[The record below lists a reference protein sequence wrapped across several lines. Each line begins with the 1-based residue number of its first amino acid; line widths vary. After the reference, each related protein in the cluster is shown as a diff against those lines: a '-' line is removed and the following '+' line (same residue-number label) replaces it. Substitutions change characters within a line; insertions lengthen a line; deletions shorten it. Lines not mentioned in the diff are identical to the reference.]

1 METLKLSARMV
12 GAALILAVLLN
23 AGVGLT
29 ESAVAQGSAGVS
41 WQAQAQNGSSQT
53 DTTQT
58 YTDRSQQHSSDG
70 QDLTDDQTYKGNQDG
85 SSVEHQDI
93 EYSDGK
99 GDSASSHQDDQTDS
113 NGNRSV
119 HHEETT
125 TDQNGNC
132 QMLITDDVYDSHGNL
147 TKHTEKTVP
156 CADFSLQVSLKG
168 SATIGDLTTT
178 WGPNTAVIHLEKNG
192 NTYEGSYSGEFDS
205 SLEGGE
211 CVGSGTYPVVIKV
224 TAKEDEFQDL
234 DFSVQ
239 KTMSA
244 TLGGS
249 CGSGSGSES
258 IPAGTSIRTFTLPA
272 VDGASNVY
280 NYPMSGIGY
289 LTLTY
294 TLKKAEH

>member
-1 METLKLSARMV
+1 MKTLAHSARLL
-12 GAALILAVLLN
+12 GAALILAVVLN

-29 ESAVAQGSAGVS
+29 GRAVAQGSAGVG
-41 WQAQAQNGSSQT
+41 WQVAGQKWSSQT
-53 DTTQT
+53 DTNQT
-58 YTDRSQQHSSDG
+58 FSDRSQQQSSDG

-85 SSVEHQDI
+85 SSVEHDDF

-99 GDSASSHQDDQTDS
+99 GSSASSHQDEQRDS
-113 NGNRSV
+113 NGNRST

-132 QMLITDDVYDSHGNL
+132 QMLITDDVFDSSGNL
-147 TKHTEKTVP
+147 TKHTERTVQ
-156 CADFSLQVSLKG
+156 CADFGLQVSLKG
-168 SATIGDLTTT
+168 SATIGDMTVT
-178 WGPNTAVIHLEKNG
+178 WGPNTALIHLEKNG

-205 SLEGGE
+205 SVEGGD
-211 CVGSGTYPVVIKV
+211 CMGTGTFPVVIKV

-239 KTMSA
+239 KTMS
-244 TLGGS
+244 TVVVGS
-249 CGSGSGSES
+249 CGGSSGSES
-258 IPAGTSIRTFTLPA
+258 MPSGTSTRTFTLPA

-280 NYPMSGIGY
+280 NYPMAGTGN

>member
-1 METLKLSARMV
+1 MGTLKHSTRLV
-12 GAALILAVLLN
+12 GAALILAVVLN
-23 AGVGLT
+23 AGLGLT
-29 ESAVAQGSAGVS
+29 GGAVAEGSAGVS
-41 WQAQAQNGSSQT
+41 WQDQAQNGSSQT
-53 DTTQT
+53 DTSQT

-93 EYSDGK
+93 DYSDGK
-99 GDSASSHQDDQTDS
+99 GSSASSHQDDQRDS

-132 QMLITDDVYDSHGNL
+132 QMLITDDVYDSSGNL
-147 TKHTEKTVP
+147 TKHTESTVP

-168 SATIGDLTTT
+168 SATIGDMTVT
-178 WGPNTAVIHLEKNG
+178 WGPITALIHFEKNG

-205 SLEGGE
+205 SLVGGD
-211 CVGSGTYPVVIKV
+211 CAGTGTFPVVINV

-244 TLGGS
+244 AVTGACGGS
-249 CGSGSGSES
+249 SASES
-258 IPAGTSIRTFTLPA
+258 LPSGTSTRTFTLPA

-280 NYPMSGIGY
+280 NYPMAGTGN